1 MSRGVPIDGHR
12 VPVPGIPSLARA
24 CLHSMQKLSLRFLD
38 SIAHH
43 LDMRHAASLYSPPS
57 WLMVI
62 GACSGGLR
70 VWIYDHPLASR
81 N

>member
-1 MSRGVPIDGHR
+1 MPCGVPIDGHR

-24 CLHSMQKLSLRFLD
+24 CLPSMQKLSLRFLY
-38 SIAHH
+38 SIAHY
-43 LDMRHAASLYSPPS
+43 LDMRHAASLYSPQS

-70 VWIYDHPLASR
+70 VWICDHPLASR

>member
-1 MSRGVPIDGHR
+1 
-12 VPVPGIPSLARA
+12 
-24 CLHSMQKLSLRFLD
+24 MQKLSLKFLD

-62 GACSGGLR
+62 GACSGDLR